1 MTLASN
7 MPSLNMN
14 FGGASITVA
23 LAANG
28 AITVTPAASGL
39 VTRWE
44 SATATTGRLV
54 LEYDS
59 DANALKP

>member
-1 MTLASN
+1 VTLASN

-39 VTRWE
+39 VTRLGKRDGHHR
-44 SATATTGRLV
+44 ATCA
-54 LEYDS
+54 
-59 DANALKP
+59 